1 MLTFVLCVLGLWCLY
16 NTIAIK
22 LNAHDDKRGEWFDSA
37 TVKILKIHCERLDKI
52 EHFIEDLQDDID
64 D

>member
-22 LNAHDDKRGEWFDSA
+22 LNKREDLKGDVLDKM
-37 TVKILKIHCERLDKI
+37 TVQVLQIHCNRLNKI
-52 EHFIEDLQDDID
+52 ERWIKDMEDDVDD
-64 D
+64 